1 MTATGKGVLIGR
13 NSMPLKGRGAFV
25 GTGLV
30 TSKGAGEKDEMEAIG
45 TSDAAVEYAEK
56 PVLEGTGGEMTTV

>member
-1 MTATGKGVLIGR
+1 
-13 NSMPLKGRGAFV
+13 MPLKGRGAFV

-45 TSDAAVEYAEK
+45 MSDAAVEYAEK
-56 PVLEGTGGEMTTV
+56 PVLEGTGGEMTAV